1 MAILFAIILLIVL
14 GSKAVYKNNFVV
26 ISGNLKIAASDS
38 NVANISY
45 PEGFNAENCVPISCG
60 LQVIANKGYNYVGYN
75 KDSGSALSNAYDRRL
90 NLTSSNIVLIVDNP
104 TTSEKTVSYKIVLMK
119 TN

>member
-26 ISGNLKIAASDS
+26 ISGNLKVAANDS

-60 LQVIANKGYNYVGYN
+60 LQAIANKGYNYVGYN
-75 KDSGSALSNAYDRRL
+75 KDSSSALTNAYDRKL
-90 NLTSSNIVLIVDNP
+90 NLTSSNIVLMIYNP

-119 TN
+119 T

>member
-45 PEGFNAENCVPISCG
+45 PEGFTAENCVPISCG
-60 LQVIANKGYNYVGYN
+60 LQAIANKGYNYVGYN
-75 KDSGSALSNAYDRRL
+75 KDSSSALTNAYDRRL
-90 NLTSSNIVLIVDNP
+90 NLTSSNIVLMIYNP